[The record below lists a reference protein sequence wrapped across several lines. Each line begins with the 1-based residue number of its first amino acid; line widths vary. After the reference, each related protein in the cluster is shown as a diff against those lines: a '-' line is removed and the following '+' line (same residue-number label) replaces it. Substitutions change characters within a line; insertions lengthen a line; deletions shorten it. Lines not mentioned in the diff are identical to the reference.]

1 MMAKRR
7 PYTLVYAVEVK
18 QHLRAVDAR
27 FHSLIREVIEE
38 QFLFEPGLETR
49 NRKPLRQPAAFAV
62 TWEIR
67 FGPDNLFRV
76 LYDIVEEKREV
87 QILVIGVK
95 DGNRLFVGKEE
106 IEL

>member
-38 QFLFEPGLETR
+38 QLLFEPGLETR
-49 NRKPLRQPAAFAV
+49 NRKPLRQPAAFAA